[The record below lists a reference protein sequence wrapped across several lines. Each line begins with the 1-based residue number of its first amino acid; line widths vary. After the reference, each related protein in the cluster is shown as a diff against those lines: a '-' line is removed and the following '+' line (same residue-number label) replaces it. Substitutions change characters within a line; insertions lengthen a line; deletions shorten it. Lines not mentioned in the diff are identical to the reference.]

1 MADDGADVGGGY
13 WLASSSG
20 GGAGNGG
27 EAREEAGNDLAPPR
41 ARRRAG
47 TGPGLSSPGAAGK
60 LRWVRRP
67 TTRALVPGVIFS
79 VTVVQV
85 LRGAQFRCT
94 PCFGGAAEL
103 RRKTWWQDRP
113 TRPDYYLQCPDCGR
127 SEALSAPAVEQLVS
141 NQRPQ
146 ALGLLWSFR

>member
-103 RRKTWWQDRP
+103 R
-113 TRPDYYLQCPDCGR
+113 DYYLQCPDCGR